1 MNYVLPIL
9 VAYPYFSKEVR
20 EALLARDP
28 SEFTLIVDS
37 GAFTAWNSGGEVVMD
52 DYIKFLRGLPSEWN
66 FRAIQLDAIAQPEKT
81 KQNYDVMLDAGL
93 DVIPVFTR
101 GAPMEHRD
109 YFYEH
114 TDYIAVGG
122 IADKQNRAYL
132 RHLMKTNGGR
142 KVHWLGY
149 TDLNEIIH
157 FKPASTDS
165 SGITGA
171 QRYGQIPYYVGRGKL
186 KSLARSKFTSKPPA
200 DFINSCKQRGFTV
213 AEVQRLGSAEAWK
226 GAVRKHPD
234 DNPRG
239 LASFIAYTQ
248 HIARNMDIEAN
259 TGTKMY
265 LAFATATD
273 MMGAFHALDFMKER
287 SCTTR

>member
-1 MNYVLPIL
+1 MSYVLPIL
-9 VAYPYFSKEVR
+9 VAYPYFKKEIR
-20 EALLARDP
+20 EALLTRDP
-28 SEFTLIVDS
+28 SEFTLMVDS
-37 GAFTAWNSGGEVVMD
+37 GAFTAWNSGGEISMSA
-52 DYIKFLRGLPSEWN
+52 YIKFLRSLPDEWS

-81 KQNYDVMLDAGL
+81 KDNYDQMRQEGL

-101 GAPMEHRD
+101 GAPLEHRD

-149 TDLNEIIH
+149 TDLDEIIH
-157 FKPASTDS
+157 FRPASTDS

-171 QRYGQIPYYVGRGKL
+171 QRYGQIPYYVGKGKM
-186 KSLARSKFTSKPPA
+186 KSLPRTKFISKPPH
-200 DFINSCKQRGFTV
+200 DFMVATQKRGFTV
-213 AEVQRLGSAEAWK
+213 SEIRRLGVRESWK

-234 DNPRG
+234 NDPRG
-239 LASFIAYTQ
+239 LASFIAYTH
-248 HIARNMDIEAN
+248 HIARNIDIEKN

-265 LAFATATD
+265 LAFATQRD
-273 MMGAFHALDFMKER
+273 MMGAFEALDFMKER
-287 SCTTR
+287 GCTTR